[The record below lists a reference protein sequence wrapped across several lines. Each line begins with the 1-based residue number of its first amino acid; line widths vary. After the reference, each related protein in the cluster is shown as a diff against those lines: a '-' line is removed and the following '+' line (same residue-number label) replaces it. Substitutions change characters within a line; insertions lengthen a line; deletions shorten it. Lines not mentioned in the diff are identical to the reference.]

1 MYLAYVEY
9 NTYLMAHLM
18 EHESQVNSF
27 PTRNIYL
34 KI

>member
-9 NTYLMAHLM
+9 NTCLTTHLAKR
-18 EHESQVNSF
+18 ESQVNALLSV
-27 PTRNIYL
+27 NIYL